1 MKTKKFAILILSLL
15 VMSLLIFSGC
25 STARKPVPNQTTPNQ
40 NQTNNDIS
48 QADQVGKA
56 KAARI
61 AREADQ
67 VNGVKMSTVVVSGT
81 KAYIGLDINANIE
94 KNQTKAV
101 EDAVIKKIKGVEPS
115 INTVYVSSD
124 VDWVTRVKK
133 VSQGISA
140 GKPVSSFTRE
150 LGEIGRR
157 ITPRT
162 M

>member
-1 MKTKKFAILILSLL
+1 MTAKKFSVLILGLFIMLL
-15 VMSLLIFSGC
+15 FIFSGC
-25 STARKPVPNQTTPNQ
+25 SSAARKPGPTQPVPNQT
-40 NQTNNDIS
+40 QTDNAANE
-48 QADQVGKA
+48 KA
-56 KAARI
+56 RRI

-67 VNGVKMSTVVVSGT
+67 VDGVKQSTVVVSGT
-81 KAYIGLDINANIE
+81 KAYIGLDIKSNIE

-101 EDAVIKKIKGVEPS
+101 ENAVIKKIKGVEPS

-124 VDWVTRVKK
+124 ADTVTRIKK
-133 VSQGISA
+133 ISQGVVA

-150 LGEIGRR
+150 LSEIGRR

>member
-67 VNGVKMSTVVVSGT
+67 VDGVKRSTVVVTGT